1 MKRKVTPEER
11 EILLNNPELV
21 MFEPYAA
28 FKTHRASLFK
38 TLIPPVIVAVI
49 TALIILLF
57 PDFVNS
63 HETVFAVTATLLLIA
78 ACAFLPLFYF
88 FLDDRAYK
96 KARETHYAKYLK
108 MLLPEDLECN
118 IATINWIE
126 VQKAEGGW
134 TVDGKEG
141 YLSYSSFVNY
151 FKFEPQTEVAFVTG
165 KKFFAYIKRDPKTES
180 LYLNFPVRD

>member
-1 MKRKVTPEER
+1 MKRKVTPEEH

-63 HETVFAVTATLLLIA
+63 HETVFAATAT
-78 ACAFLPLFYF
+78 P
-88 FLDDRAYK
+88 YK

-151 FKFEPQTEVAFVTG
+151 FKFEPQTEVAFITG

>member
-21 MFEPYAA
+21 MFEPYGA
-28 FKTHRASLFK
+28 FKTHHASLFT
-38 TLIPPVIVAVI
+38 TLIPPVIVAAIAAAVI
-49 TALIILLF
+49 FLF

-63 HETVFAVTATLLLIA
+63 HDTAFAVTATLLLIA
-78 ACAFLPLFYF
+78 ACAFIPFFYF

-96 KARETHYAKYLK
+96 KARETHYAKYLR

-118 IATINWIE
+118 IATIDWIE

-134 TVDGKEG
+134 TVDGEKG
-141 YLSYSSFVNY
+141 LFSYSSFVNY
-151 FKFEPQTEVAFVTG
+151 FKFFPQTDVAFVTG
-165 KKFFAYIKRDPKTES
+165 EKFFAYIKRDPKTES
-180 LYLNFPVRD
+180 LYQDFPVRD